1 MNSEWEFI
9 KTFSDRERSE
19 GRKLCKRQDGG
30 PPGEVAEAILRR
42 ESGGVWGRGRKKT
55 QEGVLKQENIGF
67 SKAIWTSPEKGTF
80 LK

>member
-1 MNSEWEFI
+1 
-9 KTFSDRERSE
+9 
-19 GRKLCKRQDGG
+19 
-30 PPGEVAEAILRR
+30 VAEAILRR